1 MKVAVI
7 GSRSITNIEIERY
20 IPKGITMLI
29 TGGAIGVDRIAEKY
43 ADRMKIKKQIFL
55 PDYERYGKSAPLMRD
70 RLIVDNADIVIA
82 IWDGVSGG
90 TNYTIK
96 YAERTGKPFEVHIV

>member
-7 GSRSITNIEIERY
+7 GSRTITNIDIELY
-20 IPKGITMLI
+20 IPKGITLLI
-29 TGGAIGVDRIAEKY
+29 TGGAAGIDTIAEKY
-43 ADRMKIKKQIFL
+43 ADQKRIKKQIFS
-55 PDYERYGKSAPLMRD
+55 PDYERYGKSAPLMRNK
-70 RLIVDNADIVIA
+70 LIVDNADIVIA

-96 YAERTGKPFEVHIV
+96 YAERIGKPFELHIV